1 MAGLLDF
8 ATDPQSA
15 MMTQMALG
23 LLSAGGPSSRP
34 VSLGQA
40 IGQAGQMGMQG
51 YKDAQTNQVNQM
63 KLDELKKRMAFM
75 QNMPNM
81 EDPNFINQA
90 LQSGALDLN
99 TALPLMMKDKEKPEL
114 VELDDPANPGR
125 TVKKWV
131 TPGKSDGTNIG
142 YAPMKAPEGMQYANG
157 QLVGIPGYVDMKKQ
171 IAAAGRQAP
180 NATPYFQFLPTA
192 DGYVAGNARTG
203 QVAPVFI
210 GGKTVMRATDSPLL
224 QGQIAGAKA
233 EGTQLGTGAG
243 ESAVKLKSLEKE
255 LPGLEK
261 VVTDLS
267 ALGKKATYTVV
278 GQAIDT
284 ARRQTGMDVGPGAV
298 ARKEYIAKVD
308 NEVLPLL
315 RSTFG
320 AQFTQKEGESLKAT
334 LGDPNVSPEEK
345 DAVLR
350 SFIQSKR
357 AQIEGMKGTTSPTK
371 PAQTFDAKPP
381 AHQFKGKSMTG
392 PDGRRYRSDGMIWKE
407 VK

>member
-40 IGQAGQMGMQG
+40 IGQAGQMGIQG
-51 YKDAQTNQVNQM
+51 YRDAQNNQMNQM

-90 LQSGALDLN
+90 LQSGAVDLN
-99 TALPLMMKDKEKPEL
+99 TALPLMMKDKEKPQL
-114 VELDDPANPGR
+114 VTVQTPSGPMQRWLRPGEVVGADIGAPVDKESALPWYVKKGANGTEIDPAYADFERTKASFGR
-125 TVKKWV
+125 
-131 TPGKSDGTNIG
+131 PPAQPM
-142 YAPMKAPEGMQYANG
+142 APVAYINENG
-157 QLVGIPGYVDMKKQ
+157 QTVWGTITDARGKPAANYSPYV
-171 IAAAGRQAP
+171 
-180 NATPYFQFLPTA
+180 
-192 DGYVAGNARTG
+192 
-203 QVAPVFI
+203 
-210 GGKTVMRATDSPLL
+210 
-224 QGQIAGAKA
+224 QGAIAGAKA
-233 EGTQLGTGAG
+233 ENTKIGEASG
-243 ESAVKLKSLEKE
+243 ESAVELKGLERA

-267 ALGKKATYTVV
+267 ALGKKATYTRV
-278 GQAIDT
+278 GQVAD
-284 ARRQTGMDVGPGAV
+284 AVRRQLDMGVGPGAI

-334 LGDPNVSPEEK
+334 LGDPNASPEEK

-350 SFIQSKR
+350 SFIQTKR
-357 AQIEGMKGTTSPTK
+357 SQIEKMKGTTSPAK

-381 AHQFKGKSMTG
+381 AQQFKGKSMTG
-392 PDGRRYRSDGMIWKE
+392 PDGKRYQSDGMIWKE

>member
-40 IGQAGQMGMQG
+40 IGQAGQQGIQG
-51 YKDAQTNQVNQM
+51 YRDAQSNQMNQM

-75 QNMPNM
+75 QNMN
-81 EDPNFINQA
+81 
-90 LQSGALDLN
+90 LQSPNLAQDALGAGALDL
-99 TALPLMMKDKEKPEL
+99 KDYLTLQTKDKPEL

-131 TPGKSDGTNIG
+131 IPGMADGTNIG
-142 YAPMKAPEGMQYANG
+142 FAPMKAPEGMQYANG

-203 QVAPVFI
+203 QVAPVSI

-224 QGQIAGAKA
+224 QGQIAGAKETGQEQA
-233 EGTQLGTGAG
+233 KSSLNLPQAISKGEEALRLSNELLKHPGFKQAVGASSLLGIQKIPGTDARDFMNLLDQVKGGAFLT
-243 ESAVKLKSLEKE
+243 AFDTLKGGGQITEIE
-255 LPGLEK
+255 
-261 VVTDLS
+261 
-267 ALGKKATYTVV
+267 GKKATESIARMNNATSEAEFTRAVKDYQGVIRKAV
-278 GQAIDT
+278 NNAKMRAGNRPQQPAPLPSAVFDEADAILRGGQ
-284 ARRQTGMDVGPGAV
+284 
-298 ARKEYIAKVD
+298 
-308 NEVLPLL
+308 
-315 RSTFG
+315 
-320 AQFTQKEGESLKAT
+320 
-334 LGDPNVSPEEK
+334 
-345 DAVLR
+345 
-350 SFIQSKR
+350 
-357 AQIEGMKGTTSPTK
+357 
-371 PAQTFDAKPP
+371 
-381 AHQFKGKSMTG
+381 
-392 PDGRRYRSDGMIWKE
+392 
-407 VK
+407 

>member
-40 IGQAGQMGMQG
+40 IGQAGQMGIQG
-51 YKDAQTNQVNQM
+51 YKDAQMNQINQM
-63 KLDELKKRMAFM
+63 KMDELKRRNAFM
-75 QNMPNM
+75 QNVN
-81 EDPNFINQA
+81 
-90 LQSGALDLN
+90 LQSPTLAQDAVGAGALDLKDLLSLQ
-99 TALPLMMKDKEKPEL
+99 TKDKPQLVTVQTPSGPMQRWLRPGEVVGADIGAPVDKESALPWYVKKGANGTEI
-114 VELDDPANPGR
+114 DPAYADFERTKASFGR
-125 TVKKWV
+125 
-131 TPGKSDGTNIG
+131 PPAQPM
-142 YAPMKAPEGMQYANG
+142 APVAYINENG
-157 QLVGIPGYVDMKKQ
+157 QTVWGTITDARGKPAANYSPYVQ
-171 IAAAGRQAP
+171 GAIA
-180 NATPYFQFLPTA
+180 
-192 DGYVAGNARTG
+192 
-203 QVAPVFI
+203 
-210 GGKTVMRATDSPLL
+210 S
-224 QGQIAGAKA
+224 AKA

-284 ARRQTGMDVGPGAV
+284 ARRQTGMGVGPGAI

-392 PDGRRYRSDGMIWKE
+392 PDGKRYHSDGMIWKE

>member
-40 IGQAGQMGMQG
+40 MGQAGQQGMQG

-75 QNMPNM
+75 QNMN
-81 EDPNFINQA
+81 
-90 LQSGALDLN
+90 LQSPNLAQDALGAGALDL
-99 TALPLMMKDKEKPEL
+99 KDYLTLQTKDKPEL
-114 VELDDPANPGR
+114 VEVDDPTNPGR

-131 TPGKSDGTNIG
+131 IPGRADGTNIG
-142 YAPMKAPEGMQYANG
+142 FAPMKAPEGMQYANG

-203 QVAPVFI
+203 QVAPVSI

-224 QGQIAGAKA
+224 QGQIAGAKETGQEQA
-233 EGTQLGTGAG
+233 KSSLNLPQAISKGEEALRLSDELLKHPGFKQAVGGSSVFGIQKIPGTDARDFMNRLDQVKGGAFMTAF
-243 ESAVKLKSLEKE
+243 ETLKGGGQITEVE
-255 LPGLEK
+255 
-261 VVTDLS
+261 
-267 ALGKKATYTVV
+267 GKKATEAIARMDNSTSEAEFTRAVKDYQGVIRKAV
-278 GQAIDT
+278 NNAKMRAGNRPQQPAPLPSAVFDEADAILRGGQ
-284 ARRQTGMDVGPGAV
+284 
-298 ARKEYIAKVD
+298 
-308 NEVLPLL
+308 
-315 RSTFG
+315 
-320 AQFTQKEGESLKAT
+320 
-334 LGDPNVSPEEK
+334 
-345 DAVLR
+345 
-350 SFIQSKR
+350 
-357 AQIEGMKGTTSPTK
+357 
-371 PAQTFDAKPP
+371 
-381 AHQFKGKSMTG
+381 
-392 PDGRRYRSDGMIWKE
+392 
-407 VK
+407 

>member
-40 IGQAGQMGMQG
+40 MGQAGQMGMQG
-51 YKDAQTNQVNQM
+51 YRDAQTNQVNQM

-75 QNMPNM
+75 QNMN
-81 EDPNFINQA
+81 
-90 LQSGALDLN
+90 LQSPNLAQDALGAGALDLKDYL
-99 TALPLMMKDKEKPEL
+99 ALQTKDKPEL

-131 TPGKSDGTNIG
+131 LPGRADGTNIG
-142 YAPMKAPEGMQYANG
+142 FAPMKAPEGMQYDNG
-157 QLVGIPGYVDMKKQ
+157 QLVGIPGYVAMKKQ

-180 NATPYFQFLPTA
+180 NVTPYFQFLPTA

-203 QVAPVFI
+203 QVAPVSI

-233 EGTQLGTGAG
+233 ENTKIGEASG
-243 ESAVKLKSLEKE
+243 ESAVELKGLERA

-267 ALGKKATYTVV
+267 ALGKKATYTRV
-278 GQAIDT
+278 GQGAD
-284 ARRQTGMDVGPGAV
+284 AVRRQLDMGVGPGAI

-334 LGDPNVSPEEK
+334 LGDPNASPEEK

-350 SFIQSKR
+350 SFIQTKR
-357 AQIEGMKGTTSPTK
+357 SQIEKMKGTTSPAK

-392 PDGRRYRSDGMIWKE
+392 PDGKRYHSDGMIWKE

>member
-40 IGQAGQMGMQG
+40 MGQAGQMGMQG

-75 QNMPNM
+75 QNMN
-81 EDPNFINQA
+81 
-90 LQSGALDLN
+90 LQSPNLAQDALGAGALDLKDYL
-99 TALPLMMKDKEKPEL
+99 ALQTKDKPEL

-142 YAPMKAPEGMQYANG
+142 FAPMKAPEGMQYANG

-203 QVAPVFI
+203 QVAPVSI

-224 QGQIAGAKA
+224 QGQIAGAKETGQEQA
-233 EGTQLGTGAG
+233 KSSLNLPQAISKGEEALRLSDELLKHPGFKQAVGGSSVFGIQKIPGTDARDFMNRLDQVKGGAFLT
-243 ESAVKLKSLEKE
+243 AFDTLKGGGQITEME
-255 LPGLEK
+255 
-261 VVTDLS
+261 
-267 ALGKKATYTVV
+267 GKKATE
-278 GQAIDT
+278 AIARMDNATSEAEFTRAVKDYQGVIRKAVNNAKMRAGNT
-284 ARRQTGMDVGPGAV
+284 A
-298 ARKEYIAKVD
+298 
-308 NEVLPLL
+308 
-315 RSTFG
+315 
-320 AQFTQKEGESLKAT
+320 
-334 LGDPNVSPEEK
+334 
-345 DAVLR
+345 
-350 SFIQSKR
+350 QS
-357 AQIEGMKGTTSPTK
+357 Q
-371 PAQTFDAKPP
+371 PAQSGAK
-381 AHQFKGKSMTG
+381 FLGF
-392 PDGRRYRSDGMIWKE
+392 E
-407 VK
+407 

>member
-40 IGQAGQMGMQG
+40 MGQAGQMGMQG
-51 YKDAQTNQVNQM
+51 YRDAQTNQVNQM

-99 TALPLMMKDKEKPEL
+99 TALPLMMKDKEKPQL
-114 VELDDPANPGR
+114 VEVEDPANPGR

-203 QVAPVFI
+203 QVAPVSI

-224 QGQIAGAKA
+224 QGQIAGAKETGQEQA
-233 EGTQLGTGAG
+233 KSSLNLPQAISKGEEALRLSDELLKHPGFKQAVGGSSLLGIQKIPGTDARDFMNRLDQVKGGAFPKAFDTLRG
-243 ESAVKLKSLEKE
+243 GGQITEME
-255 LPGLEK
+255 
-261 VVTDLS
+261 
-267 ALGKKATYTVV
+267 GKKATE
-278 GQAIDT
+278 AI
-284 ARRQTGMDVGPGAV
+284 ARMDNATSEAEFTRAVKDYQGVIRKAVNNAKMRAGNRPQQPAPNLAANIRKYNPATG
-298 ARKEYIAKVD
+298 R
-308 NEVLPLL
+308 
-315 RSTFG
+315 
-320 AQFTQKEGESLKAT
+320 
-334 LGDPNVSPEEK
+334 
-345 DAVLR
+345 
-350 SFIQSKR
+350 
-357 AQIEGMKGTTSPTK
+357 IE
-371 PAQTFDAKPP
+371 
-381 AHQFKGKSMTG
+381 
-392 PDGRRYRSDGMIWKE
+392 
-407 VK
+407 

>member
-40 IGQAGQMGMQG
+40 MGQAGQMGMQG
-51 YKDAQTNQVNQM
+51 YKDAQSNQMNQM

-75 QNMPNM
+75 QNMN
-81 EDPNFINQA
+81 
-90 LQSGALDLN
+90 LQSPNLAQDALGAGALDL
-99 TALPLMMKDKEKPEL
+99 KDYLTLQTKDKPEL

-142 YAPMKAPEGMQYANG
+142 YAPMKTPEGMRYENG

-171 IAAAGRQAP
+171 IAAAGRQEP

-203 QVAPVFI
+203 QVAPVSI

-224 QGQIAGAKA
+224 QGQIAGAKETGQEQA
-233 EGTQLGTGAG
+233 KSSLNLPQAISKGEEALRLSDELLKHPGFKQAVGGSSVFGIQKIPGTDARDFMNRLDQVKGGAFLT
-243 ESAVKLKSLEKE
+243 AFDTLKGGGQITEME
-255 LPGLEK
+255 
-261 VVTDLS
+261 
-267 ALGKKATYTVV
+267 GKKATEAIARMDNATSEAEFTRAVKDYQGVIRKAV
-278 GQAIDT
+278 NNAKMRAGNRPQQPAPLPSAVFDEADAILRGGQ
-284 ARRQTGMDVGPGAV
+284 
-298 ARKEYIAKVD
+298 
-308 NEVLPLL
+308 
-315 RSTFG
+315 
-320 AQFTQKEGESLKAT
+320 
-334 LGDPNVSPEEK
+334 
-345 DAVLR
+345 
-350 SFIQSKR
+350 
-357 AQIEGMKGTTSPTK
+357 
-371 PAQTFDAKPP
+371 
-381 AHQFKGKSMTG
+381 
-392 PDGRRYRSDGMIWKE
+392 
-407 VK
+407 

>member
-40 IGQAGQMGMQG
+40 MGQAGQMGMQG
-51 YKDAQTNQVNQM
+51 YKDAQSNQMNQM
-63 KLDELKKRMAFM
+63 KLDQIKRQLAFM
-75 QNMPNM
+75 QNMPSM
-81 EDPNFINQA
+81 KDPNFINQA
-90 LQSGALDLN
+90 LQSGAVDLN
-99 TALPLMMKDKEKPEL
+99 TVLPLMMKDKEKPQL
-114 VELDDPANPGR
+114 VTVQTPSGPMQRWLRPGEVVGVDIGAPGDKESALPWYAKKGANGTEIDPAYADLEKIKASFGR
-125 TVKKWV
+125 
-131 TPGKSDGTNIG
+131 PPAQPM
-142 YAPMKAPEGMQYANG
+142 APVAYINENG
-157 QLVGIPGYVDMKKQ
+157 QTVWGTITDARGKPAANYSPYVQ
-171 IAAAGRQAP
+171 GAIA
-180 NATPYFQFLPTA
+180 
-192 DGYVAGNARTG
+192 
-203 QVAPVFI
+203 
-210 GGKTVMRATDSPLL
+210 S
-224 QGQIAGAKA
+224 AKA

>member
-40 IGQAGQMGMQG
+40 MGQAGQMGMQG
-51 YKDAQTNQVNQM
+51 YKDAQSNQMNQM

-75 QNMPNM
+75 QNMN
-81 EDPNFINQA
+81 
-90 LQSGALDLN
+90 LQSPNLAQDALGAGALDL
-99 TALPLMMKDKEKPEL
+99 KDYLTLQTKDKPEL

-142 YAPMKAPEGMQYANG
+142 YAPLKAPEGMRYENG
-157 QLVGIPGYVDMKKQ
+157 QLVIDPTYVDMKKQ

-203 QVAPVFI
+203 QVAPVSI

-224 QGQIAGAKA
+224 QGQIAGAKETGQEQA
-233 EGTQLGTGAG
+233 KSSLNLPQAISKGEEALRLSNELLKHPGFKQAVGASSLLGIQKIPGTDARDFMNRLDQVKGGAFLT
-243 ESAVKLKSLEKE
+243 AFDTLKGGGQITEIE
-255 LPGLEK
+255 
-261 VVTDLS
+261 
-267 ALGKKATYTVV
+267 GKKATEAIARMNNATSEAEFTRAVKDYQGVIRKAV
-278 GQAIDT
+278 NNAKMRAGKGPQQPAPSSSAVFDEADAILRGGQ
-284 ARRQTGMDVGPGAV
+284 
-298 ARKEYIAKVD
+298 
-308 NEVLPLL
+308 
-315 RSTFG
+315 
-320 AQFTQKEGESLKAT
+320 
-334 LGDPNVSPEEK
+334 
-345 DAVLR
+345 
-350 SFIQSKR
+350 
-357 AQIEGMKGTTSPTK
+357 
-371 PAQTFDAKPP
+371 
-381 AHQFKGKSMTG
+381 
-392 PDGRRYRSDGMIWKE
+392 
-407 VK
+407 